1 MVVTMRDP
9 QPYLRELRRLRQTG
23 YGVIVLACGD
33 AASADAMTARRAGFA
48 ARAMQLDGP
57 WQTATQLAA
66 VA

>member
-1 MVVTMRDP
+1 
-9 QPYLRELRRLRQTG
+9 
-23 YGVIVLACGD
+23 VIVVACGESAAQD
-33 AASADAMTARRAGFA
+33 AASARRAGFA